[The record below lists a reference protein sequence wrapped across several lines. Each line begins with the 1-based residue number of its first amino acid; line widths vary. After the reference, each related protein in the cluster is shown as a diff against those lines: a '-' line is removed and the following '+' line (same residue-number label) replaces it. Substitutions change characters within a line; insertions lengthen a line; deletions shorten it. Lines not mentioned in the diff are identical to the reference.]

1 MKVTLSLSLLLPT
14 LITAAVLPHFKR
26 TPPGI
31 PTLATA
37 KKELAALTVQAA
49 GSQDGY
55 SRSEF
60 KTWDTI
66 EGTCNTR
73 EYVLKRDGTDV
84 VVDSACEST
93 SGTWVSPY
101 DGATWTA
108 ASDLDIDHFVPLSNA
123 WKVYHAHWR
132 CACLKLIQ
140 YSLELLP
147 GPMIS
152 ARLLPTMLPTHS
164 FGLSPTTSMSL
175 RVIPAQKIG
184 SHLSVSL
191 LF

>member
-1 MKVTLSLSLLLPT
+1 MKFAVIAAILAQAA
-14 LITAAVLPHFKR
+14 LINAAVLPHSKR

-55 SRSEF
+55 ERSKF

-84 VVDSACEST
+84 VVDSACTAT

-123 WKVYHAHWR
+123 WKV
-132 CACLKLIQ
+132 CFLQ
-140 YSLELLP
+140 
-147 GPMIS
+147 
-152 ARLLPTMLPTHS
+152 
-164 FGLSPTTSMSL
+164 
-175 RVIPAQKIG
+175 
-184 SHLSVSL
+184 
-191 LF
+191 